1 VKRVSYDI
9 KGQVQGVGFR
19 PFVYKM
25 AQELDIGGFVK
36 NNESGVEI
44 EVEGSKENL
53 DMFEASLS

>member
-1 VKRVSYDI
+1 MKRVSYDI

-53 DMFEASLS
+53 DMFS